1 MDWRWSEKSCD
12 CGDCPEPKTGDEAK
26 DDDACYAGKFWV
38 ATCAMFHNEVLA
50 DASKG
55 YDAFDKGDSF
65 RWTHVRDGPTAIP
78 AGGWIGF
85 HDLEQIA
92 DYELDYDLLAEK
104 HVIDKVDN
112 IYYGMGWDIDELKKR
127 KKVYSEASFS
137 LM

>member
-1 MDWRWSEKSCD
+1 MRQK
-12 CGDCPEPKTGDEAK
+12 
-26 DDDACYAGKFWV
+26 
-38 ATCAMFHNEVLA
+38 ATMRSTRVIPSVGLT
-50 DASKG
+50 SG
-55 YDAFDKGDSF
+55 
-65 RWTHVRDGPTAIP
+65 DGPTAIP

-112 IYYGMGWDIDELKKR
+112 IYYGMGWDINELKKR
-127 KKVYSEASFS
+127 KKVYSESSFS